1 MGQVLFG
8 VNVRSGSEQLS
19 TQVQSPLKTT
29 LTIENPQQVKEAEK
43 TLQTFN
49 RFSVQLFRNVVFE
62 IHKYLIRVS
71 PIHTGKFRGGWT
83 GFLDKFQQDYSRQML
98 DTSLYDAIKKGNITP
113 EHREYAIDTGAV
125 GAGKAFSSLEDK
137 TPGELVVTI
146 ENKAPYGNYLEFEK
160 GGHFAARTQYIGEFW
175 IQKHFELWLDN
186 ISKAGVIVEPPE
198 VTEIES

>member
-1 MGQVLFG
+1 MGKVLFG

-19 TQVQSPLKTT
+19 AQVKSPLKTT

-49 RFSVQLFRNVVFE
+49 RFSITLFRNVVFE

-71 PIHTGKFRGGWT
+71 PMHTGKFRGGWT

-113 EHREYAIDTGAV
+113 EHREYAIDTGAI
-125 GAGKAFSSLEDK
+125 GAGKAFSTVEDK

-160 GGHFAARTQYIGEFW
+160 GGHFAARTQYIGELW
-175 IQKHFELWLDN
+175 IQRHFELWLAN
-186 ISKAGVIVEPPE
+186 ISEAGKIIPPPPVE
-198 VTEIES
+198 EISS

>member
-19 TQVQSPLKTT
+19 AQVQSPLKTT
-29 LTIENPQQVKEAEK
+29 LTIENSKQVKEAEK

-49 RFSVQLFRNVVFE
+49 RFSVTLFRNVVFE
-62 IHKYLIRVS
+62 IHRYLIRVS
-71 PIHTGKFRGGWT
+71 PMHTGKFRGGWT
-83 GFLDKFQQDYSRQML
+83 GFLDKFQKDYSRQMF

-113 EHREYAIDTGAV
+113 EHREYKIDTGAI
-125 GAGKAFSSLEDK
+125 GAGKAFSTVEDK

-160 GGHFAARTQYIGEFW
+160 GGHFASRTRYIGELW
-175 IQKHFELWLDN
+175 IQRHFELWLES
-186 ISKAGVIVEPPE
+186 ISKAGVIVPPPE
-198 VTEIES
+198 VEEISS